1 MDEAGSVF
9 AGLFSVVISLAIAVV
24 MIAAMWRLYTK
35 AGEPGWAA
43 IIPIY
48 NIIVLLKIVG
58 RPAWWIILYLIPL
71 VNFVIMIMVYD
82 GLSKSFG
89 KGTGFTLGLIF
100 LGPIFI
106 LILGFGSARYVG
118 PAAGAAGGY
127 RPLPQ

>member
-1 MDEAGSVF
+1 MDEAGSAAAVLF
-9 AGLFSVVISLAIAVV
+9 AVLFGLAVSVIML
-24 MIAAMWRLYTK
+24 AAMWSIFAK

-48 NIIVLLKIVG
+48 NIVVLLKIVG
-58 RPAWWIILYLIPL
+58 RPAWWILLYLIPL
-71 VNFVIMIMVYD
+71 VNFVVAILLYD

-100 LGPIFI
+100 FGPIFI
-106 LILGFGSARYVG
+106 LILAFGSARYVG
-118 PAAGAAGGY
+118 PAAGGVGGY